1 MLQTEEKSMSE
12 NENTENLEEQVK
24 LALEKVRP
32 FLQQD
37 GGDVEF
43 IELDGMQVRVRLKGA
58 CGSCQFATQ
67 TLKMG
72 IEKLMKEEILSSIK
86 T

>member
-1 MLQTEEKSMSE
+1 MSE
-12 NENTENLEEQVK
+12 DRLEDVK
-24 LALEKVRP
+24 KALEKVRP

-43 IELDGMQVRVRLKGA
+43 VEMVENEVRVRLKGA
-58 CGSCQFATQ
+58 CGHCPSATI

-72 IEKLMKEEILSSIK
+72 IEQVLKDEVLS
-86 T
+86 

>member
-1 MLQTEEKSMSE
+1 MSE
-12 NENTENLEEQVK
+12 DRLEDVK
-24 LALEKVRP
+24 KALEKVRP

-43 IELDGMQVRVRLKGA
+43 VEMVENEVRVRLKGA
-58 CGSCQFATQ
+58 CGHCPSATI

-72 IEKLMKEEILSSIK
+72 IEQALKEEVSQDIEVVQVR
-86 T
+86 

>member
-1 MLQTEEKSMSE
+1 MSE
-12 NENTENLEEQVK
+12 DRLEDVK
-24 LALEKVRP
+24 TALAKVRP

-43 IELDGMQVRVRLKGA
+43 VEMVENEVRVRLKGA
-58 CGSCQFATQ
+58 CSNCPSATI

-72 IEKLMKEEILSSIK
+72 IEQVLKEEVSQDIEVVQVR
-86 T
+86 